1 MALEQT
7 KFYKS
12 LICKAK
18 KLHKTI
24 VLPEAEY
31 SDRVLA
37 AALACVQKGVANVV
51 LLAKS
56 NALDKY
62 ANGDKVRVVNIATS
76 DLKPMLASA
85 LQVKRANKG
94 MTIEEASALVE
105 NEIYFAAMMVELG
118 LADGYVAGAETS
130 TQNVLK
136 PALQIIK
143 GATPDSLVS
152 SVIFMIKDSTVFA
165 MSDCGI
171 NLEPSAE
178 EIVQIAKQT
187 ALSVKKYM
195 GTEPK
200 VALLSYSTNGSGKGD
215 SALKMHNAKLML
227 DSENVSFDYDGEM
240 QLDAAVDLFTRKVKY
255 PTCKLKGVANAFVFP
270 NLDSGNIGYKLVA
283 RFGGYAAVGPLT
295 QGLRKPV
302 NDISRGATTEEIVL
316 IIAATAIEGEDK

>member
-12 LICKAK
+12 LISKAK

-31 SDRVLA
+31 SDRVLN
-37 AALACVQKGVANVV
+37 AALACVDNGIANVV
-51 LLAKS
+51 LLAKT

-62 ANGDKVRVVNIATS
+62 ANGDKVRVVNITTS

-85 LQVKRANKG
+85 LQVKRASKG
-94 MTIEEASALVE
+94 MTIEEASVLVE

-143 GATPDSLVS
+143 GVTPDTYVS
-152 SVIFMIKDSTVFA
+152 SVIFLFKGDHTIA
-165 MSDCGI
+165 MADCGI
-171 NLEPSAE
+171 NLEPNAN
-178 EIVQIAKQT
+178 EIVQVAKQT
-187 ALSVKKYM
+187 ALSVKRY
-195 GTEPK
+195 TDNEPK
-200 VALLSYSTNGSGKGD
+200 VALLSYSTNGSGKGE
-215 SALKMHNAKLML
+215 SAEKMHNAKLLL
-227 DSENVSFDYDGEM
+227 DKEKVDFEYDGEM
-240 QLDAAVDLFTRKVKY
+240 QLDTAVDVVTRKVKY
-255 PTCKLKGVANAFVFP
+255 ANCKLHGAANAFVFP

-283 RFGGYAAVGPLT
+283 RFGGYTAVGPLT

-302 NDISRGATTEEIVL
+302 NDISRGATMEEIIL
-316 IIAATAIEGEDK
+316 IIAATAIQGEDK